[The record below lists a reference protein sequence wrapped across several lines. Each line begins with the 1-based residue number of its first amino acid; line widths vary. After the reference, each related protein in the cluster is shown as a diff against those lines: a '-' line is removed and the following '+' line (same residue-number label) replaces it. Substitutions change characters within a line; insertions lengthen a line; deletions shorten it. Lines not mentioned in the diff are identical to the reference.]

1 MTPRDLIRGAAESFR
16 LAGIP
21 DPEYDSALLL
31 SSLCGR
37 PPLALRLDAETE
49 MNPETAGRFRALCA
63 RRLRRE
69 PLQYILGE
77 TSFCGFVFR
86 VDPRV
91 LIPRPETELL
101 CEWAR
106 EFIPAGRPVRVL
118 DLCTGSGCLAVS
130 LKLLCPDAVVTAA
143 DLSGDAL
150 DVAMLNAARLRA
162 DVCFRRGDLFG
173 AVPDE
178 VFDLIVSNPPYIPS
192 ADCGA
197 LQPEV
202 MREPSSALDGGTDG
216 LDFYRRIC
224 REAPARLSPGGTL
237 LMELGDGEADR
248 VAAVLRESG
257 FPSVE
262 IRNDYQSLPRMIRGT
277 LS

>member
-1 MTPRDLIRGAAESFR
+1 MTPRDLIRGASESFR

-49 MNPETAGRFRALCA
+49 TDPKTAGHFQALCT

-101 CEWAR
+101 CEWSR

-130 LKLLCPDAVVTAA
+130 LKLFCPDAVVTAA

-150 DVAMLNAARLRA
+150 KTQGLCTVFGRYLHGLRSTDAYGIFGNSLVYERQKAELVKEIEGIVRSCSVGTYRNIDALIKEPLYRCDAA
-162 DVCFRRGDLFG
+162 GK
-173 AVPDE
+173 
-178 VFDLIVSNPPYIPS
+178 
-192 ADCGA
+192 
-197 LQPEV
+197 
-202 MREPSSALDGGTDG
+202 
-216 LDFYRRIC
+216 
-224 REAPARLSPGGTL
+224 
-237 LMELGDGEADR
+237 LG
-248 VAAVLRESG
+248 
-257 FPSVE
+257 
-262 IRNDYQSLPRMIRGT
+262 I
-277 LS
+277 